1 MNNKGAGLM
10 KFSLAI
16 SQSAVDLVHT
26 MTARE
31 LLNQVCCP
39 AFSRV
44 GSDCQ
49 EAFGSMFFHPMER
62 EVLEREIAGFKAK
75 CGIPPFIVSDLE
87 TGAGHMVLGATKFPY
102 MMGLSQTNSE
112 ELAYEVGAIAA
123 TEAGELGYNWT
134 FSPVADLAYDPDS
147 PVVGMR
153 SAGMEPEHAS
163 KIVSAYMRG
172 LQENGMMATIKHFP
186 GDGYGSYDQHLTT
199 PVNPLD
205 KEQWRSGPGKVFQNL
220 IDDGAMV
227 VMPGHISLPA
237 FDDIDI
243 ATGVCPPATISK
255 RLLVDLLRGEMGFD
269 GLIVTDA
276 LEMGGLVGY
285 INYFDGC
292 ALALENGCDIL
303 LFPRMDELF
312 YKEMLARVE
321 SGLLSLATL
330 KDRASRVIS
339 LKEQFGL
346 LEDRKPEVVAI
357 SDPVH
362 NQEIAREVVSRS
374 ITVVRDRKGLIPF
387 SPGKRLSKVLHIAIM
402 NNHERY
408 ESLYGT
414 IRNELGKYAEQVEQM
429 IDPGPDKLYQAM
441 NDGGFELVIC
451 SIGSELSYG
460 LNVVRLHGE
469 VARNMMG
476 GWTKLG
482 MPIIFI
488 SHFHPFV
495 HKEYEVSIETIVNT
509 YGDIDCTIEY
519 VMAGIFGGRQL
530 NRSLYAH
537 N

>member
-1 MNNKGAGLM
+1 M
-10 KFSLAI
+10 KFFLRI
-16 SQSAVDLVHT
+16 SQAAVNLSHT

-44 GSDCQ
+44 GPDCQ
-49 EAFGSMFFHPMER
+49 EAFGAMFFHPMER
-62 EVLEREIAGFKAK
+62 DLLEREIAAFKAK
-75 CGIPPFIVSDLE
+75 CDIPPFIVSDLE
-87 TGAGHMVLGATKFPY
+87 TGAGHMVIGATKFPY

-123 TEAGELGYNWT
+123 KEAGELGYNWT

-153 SAGMEPEHAS
+153 SAGMEPEHAT

-172 LQENGMMATIKHFP
+172 LQDNGMMATIKHFP

-205 KEQWRSGPGKVFQNL
+205 KEQWRSGPGKIFRDL
-220 IDDGAMV
+220 IDDGAMA
-227 VMPGHISLPA
+227 VMPGHISLPS
-237 FDDIDI
+237 FDEVDV
-243 ATGVCPPATISK
+243 ATGVCPPATVSK
-255 RLLVDLLRGEMGFD
+255 RLLVDLLREELGFE
-269 GLIVTDA
+269 GLVVTDA

-285 INYFDGC
+285 INYYDGC

-312 YKEMLARVE
+312 YKEMLTRVE
-321 SGLLSLATL
+321 SGMLSLDTL
-330 KDRASRVIS
+330 RNRASRVIS
-339 LKEQFGL
+339 LKEQL
-346 LEDRKPEVVAI
+346 MEKPRPAVIPDQAR
-357 SDPVH
+357 
-362 NQEIAREVVSRS
+362 NQQIAREVAARS
-374 ITVVRDRKGLIPF
+374 ITIVRDRQGIIPF
-387 SPGKRLSKVLHIAIM
+387 SPGKRLSKVLHVVIM

-408 ESLYGT
+408 MDLYAR
-414 IRNELGKYAEQVEQM
+414 IKIELGRYSDHVEQLL
-429 IDPGPDKLYQAM
+429 DPGPDRLYQAM
-441 NDGGFELVIC
+441 HTGGFDLVIC

-482 MPIIFI
+482 KPIIFI
-488 SHFHPFV
+488 SHYHPFV
-495 HKEYEVSIETIVNT
+495 HKEYEVSIDTIINT
-509 YGDIDCTIEY
+509 YGDIDCTVEY
-519 VMAGIFGGRQL
+519 VMEGIFGDRQL